1 LLRVRSLPPR
11 GGREGPL
18 RERPTGPPHAQGGG
32 DVARARRAARTVG
45 HEGGAAED
53 RLAGHVRGGEQP
65 RPEHLDAAARAGG
78 RRGGRV
84 AHRDG
89 PETRISVRGGGRGT
103 VGEARGGSGAR
114 SGVSGGGAGPLR

>member
-1 LLRVRSLPPR
+1 MTSHVHAPALLRVRSLPPR

-53 RLAGHVRGGEQP
+53 RLAGPVRGGEQP
-65 RPEHLDAAARAGG
+65 RPEHLDAAARAGR
-78 RRGGRV
+78 RRGGGSLIETVPRRGYRFV
-84 AHRDG
+84 G
-89 PETRISVRGGGRGT
+89 PVEEQSGRLAE
-103 VGEARGGSGAR
+103 EA
-114 SGVSGGGAGPLR
+114 